1 MSELTIRPVF
11 GDDAVALER
20 LAALDS
26 STVPD
31 GGALLIAC
39 VDGVIVAALRIE
51 DEAAIADPFHPT
63 AEIVALLAVRARQL
77 RGTGMR
83 RRDGLR
89 RAWARR
95 RSALAG
101 APRRPVSEDR

>member
-1 MSELTIRPVF
+1 MSELTIRPAF
-11 GDDAVALER
+11 EDDAVALER

-26 STVPD
+26 STVPRGD
-31 GGALLIAC
+31 ALLVAC
-39 VDGVIVAALRIE
+39 VDGVVVAALRIE

>member
-1 MSELTIRPVF
+1 MSELTIRPAF

-26 STVPD
+26 STVPRGD
-31 GGALLIAC
+31 ALLVAC
-39 VDGVIVAALRIE
+39 VDGAVVAALRIE

-63 AEIVALLAVRARQL
+63 AEIVALLALRARQL
-77 RGTGMR
+77 RVTPTR
-83 RRDGLR
+83 RRDALR

-95 RSALAG
+95 RSAWAR
-101 APRRPVSEDR
+101 APRHPLSEDR

>member
-1 MSELTIRPVF
+1 MSELTIRPAF

-31 GGALLIAC
+31 GGAQLIAC

-51 DEAAIADPFHPT
+51 DDATIADPFRPT
-63 AEIVALLAVRARQL
+63 AEIIALLAVRARQL
-77 RGTGMR
+77 RGPGTR
-83 RRDGLR
+83 RRDALR
-89 RAWARR
+89 RGWARR
-95 RSALAG
+95 PSAAG
-101 APRRPVSEDR
+101 AMRHPLSEDR

>member
-1 MSELTIRPVF
+1 MSELTIRPAF
-11 GDDAVALER
+11 ADDAVALER

-26 STVPD
+26 STVPRGD
-31 GGALLIAC
+31 ALLVAC
-39 VDGVIVAALRIE
+39 VDGVVVAALRIE
-51 DEAAIADPFHPT
+51 DEAAIADPFRPT

-95 RSALAG
+95 RPAAG
-101 APRRPVSEDR
+101 VMRHPLSEDR